1 MKKLIAS
8 ARRGVATF
16 LFATLGCLVGF
27 PILDVDVATWKVA
40 LSTGLGS
47 IVNTVYRWSEA
58 VVNERRSAVDDELVG
73 ADVKDRGG
81 VDVVTVLVVIVLCL
95 GIVFL
100 WRQVA

>member
-1 MKKLIAS
+1 MDKLFGS
-8 ARRGVATF
+8 MRRGVATF
-16 LFATLGCLVGF
+16 LFATLGCLVGL
-27 PILDVDVATWKVA
+27 PLLDADVATWKVA

-47 IVNTVYRWSEA
+47 IVNMIYRWSEA
-58 VVNERRSAVDDELVG
+58 VVNERRSPVDDEAVG